1 MKISAHISNSFRN
14 NDVHVSTDGN
24 IKKVEIP
31 SKTEGYGSSLNGGE
45 LLLLSLAVCFC
56 NDLYREA
63 KRRNFEI
70 FSVDVRVFGEFA
82 EEGEPA
88 QNITYEVL
96 VEAPDLTQEEIS
108 SLIKK
113 VDEVAEVHKTLRNGI
128 EIKLR

>member
-1 MKISAHISNSFRN
+1 MKISAQISNSFRN

-31 SKTEGYGSSLNGGE
+31 SKNEGYGSFLNGGE

-63 KRRNFEI
+63 NRRNCEI
-70 FSVDVRVFGEFA
+70 YNVDVRVFGEFA
-82 EEGEPA
+82 EEGMPA

-108 SLIKK
+108 SLIEK